1 LDRMVCADIFIFS
14 LKIDL
19 FVVVNPSTIRSQPRR
34 DSELPGNRRDYV
46 LLELYFCVI
55 IGPNVSCINNIA
67 VCSVDVQ
74 HSVQDRTTGEK
85 HY

>member
-1 LDRMVCADIFIFS
+1 MQSVPITTKVAS
-14 LKIDL
+14 S
-19 FVVVNPSTIRSQPRR
+19 NPSHGEANSMQHYVINFVS
-34 DSELPGNRRDYV
+34 DCGKSRRDYV

>member
-1 LDRMVCADIFIFS
+1 MVVGFTTIGASVPITTKVAS
-14 LKIDL
+14 S
-19 FVVVNPSTIRSQPRR
+19 NPSHGEANSMQH
-34 DSELPGNRRDYV
+34 YV
-46 LLELYFCVI
+46 INFVSDCGKSVVFS
-55 IGPNVSCINNIA
+55 GPNVSCINNIA